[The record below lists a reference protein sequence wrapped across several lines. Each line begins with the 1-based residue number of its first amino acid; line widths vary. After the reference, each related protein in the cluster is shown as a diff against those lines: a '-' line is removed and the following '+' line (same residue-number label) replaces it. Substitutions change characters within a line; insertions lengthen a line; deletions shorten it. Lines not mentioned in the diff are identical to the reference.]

1 MLPTIDPRL
10 LTTAATPR
18 PRVPVRPRL
27 GLQYMR
33 SGVTDVRRAF
43 RCERQRLLGIQNDHN

>member
-18 PRVPVRPRL
+18 PRAPVYPRL
-27 GLQYMR
+27 GLSYMR
-33 SGVTDVRRAF
+33 RDATDVRIAVAA
-43 RCERQRLLGIQNDHN
+43 ERQRQANPK